1 MTATTGKLFAM
12 REVYL
17 VASAFGF
24 GACEG
29 FPIGK
34 ETPRCLR
41 RGRPI
46 SPARPIPQNHPRGAG
61 RTMQPI
67 EQTFESRLHS
77 AISSNPYLAGRHV
90 RFEAE
95 EGRVVLRG
103 VVNTYFQKQMA
114 QESLR
119 RVEGVREI
127 ENELTVMWT

>member
-1 MTATTGKLFAM
+1 
-12 REVYL
+12 
-17 VASAFGF
+17 
-24 GACEG
+24 
-29 FPIGK
+29 
-34 ETPRCLR
+34 
-41 RGRPI
+41 
-46 SPARPIPQNHPRGAG
+46 
-61 RTMQPI
+61 MQPI